1 MAIHPGLGRKKA
13 WADAGCLL
21 VTFCNSSLVAK
32 VNVSEV
38 PIESNSVAD
47 TLILLAVGMVGLLN
61 EAVFYKCSPP
71 MLSYLYGLAKQMAY
85 QAEVFI

>member
-38 PIESNSVAD
+38 PFESNSVAD
-47 TLILLAVGMVGLLN
+47 TLTSLN
-61 EAVFYKCSPP
+61 TISLFSFAQLKT
-71 MLSYLYGLAKQMAY
+71 L
-85 QAEVFI
+85 